1 MEWNNDIYV
10 NVHDNQGTGWALGRI
25 LTLKDWRDQAIDWA
39 EADGNEEV
47 QEMIIDARDDEVL
60 DLISDIW
67 DIQIKAMNE
76 VTAEEF
82 EDLKSCM
89 HLC

>member
-25 LTLKDWRDQAIDWA
+25 GTIKQWREQAMEWA
-39 EADGNEEV
+39 DSDDNEELL
-47 QEMIIDARDDEVL
+47 ESLPNLRDDEVL
-60 DLISDIW
+60 DFISDIW
-67 DIQIKAMNE
+67 DINIKAMSE

-89 HLC
+89 HLF